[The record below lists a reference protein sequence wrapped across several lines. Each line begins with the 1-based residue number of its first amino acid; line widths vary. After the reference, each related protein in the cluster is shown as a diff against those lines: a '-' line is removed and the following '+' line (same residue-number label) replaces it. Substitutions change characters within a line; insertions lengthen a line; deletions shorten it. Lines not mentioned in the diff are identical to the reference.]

1 MFPRGR
7 RRQDT
12 AYRVR
17 AEGGDCTMRIRLVD
31 ATPALQANAQ
41 VTAHIG
47 ILEPTGLTSFG
58 RR

>member
-1 MFPRGR
+1 
-7 RRQDT
+7 
-12 AYRVR
+12 
-17 AEGGDCTMRIRLVD
+17 MRIRLVD